1 MSIDREDK
9 QLLEN
14 LFDSLDRLFDRESR
28 VLDVFQILYAT
39 EKAINTGSLN
49 LSLSGYIAD
58 LGDIARGNESE
69 EIQRERAL
77 LVTDKLREILN
88 EIL

>member
-1 MSIDREDK
+1 MSMDREDK

-58 LGDIARGNESE
+58 LGDIVRGSESE

-77 LVTDKLREILN
+77 LVTDKLRKILN